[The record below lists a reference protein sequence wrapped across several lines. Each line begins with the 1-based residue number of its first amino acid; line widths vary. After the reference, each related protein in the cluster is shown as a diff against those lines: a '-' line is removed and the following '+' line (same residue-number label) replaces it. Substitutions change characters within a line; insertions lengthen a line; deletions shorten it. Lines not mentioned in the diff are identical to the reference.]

1 MSAEGQHSRADGNGV
16 PATAERGHAIVL
28 RQALFREVNERI
40 EGLGEHFE
48 LVERDELAVLCECG
62 NAGCTERLELTQA
75 EYEDVRRHP
84 THFVVKAGHNNPDV
98 ERIIELK
105 SGYAVIEKFGESGA
119 AAVRLDPRKRE
130 STEEAGV

>member
-1 MSAEGQHSRADGNGV
+1 MASTATFKLPSV
-16 PATAERGHAIVL
+16 PFLNPTGH
-28 RQALFREVNERI
+28 
-40 EGLGEHFE
+40 
-48 LVERDELAVLCECG
+48 D
-62 NAGCTERLELTQA
+62 
-75 EYEDVRRHP
+75 
-84 THFVVKAGHNNPDV
+84 NPDV